1 MAHALYRLGQLAHRR
16 WPAFLIGWLV
26 VLVAIGGA
34 ASTLSQPMSDK
45 FSIPGIESEQAQTL
59 QQELF
64 PQTQDA
70 FDQATGTVVVQAPA
84 GEKLSDPAN
93 SAAVDDLLTELRDVP
108 QVGSADQF
116 VNPVTAAKGV
126 EQQLLQQAEK
136 SGQPEAV
143 AQANAAAVSPLT
155 EDGRTGLIQWTFDVD
170 TVTDVEQS
178 TRDDVTAAVD
188 HARDSGLTVE
198 VTGTGMQGMPE
209 MGMTSE
215 LIGIAVALLV
225 LVLTF
230 GSLVAAG
237 LPIITALVGVGTG
250 ILGITAA
257 TAFFDLGTTTPIL
270 ASMLGLA
277 VGIDYAL
284 FILSR
289 YRTELRHTDDRSH
302 AIGLAVGRAGS
313 AVVFAGLTVIIALAA
328 LAVVQIPFLT
338 AMGLAAAGTV
348 LVAVLVALTLL
359 PAILGALGRRA
370 FAGQLRKD
378 KAVDEGQHVDN
389 GGTRWARAIGARPVL
404 AALVA
409 VLALGA
415 LAIPAKD
422 LHLTLPTDST
432 AAADTPQR
440 RAADLITDG
449 FGAGQEARMI
459 VVVDAREVDDP
470 RQAPAA
476 YGKVVEWLSGFDG
489 VANAQVMAMN
499 KEGTGAQVLVTP
511 TTGATDPATEDLLG
525 DIRAGQRQVESTTDT
540 TIGVTGLTAI
550 QTDVSTKL
558 QGALI
563 PYLAVVVGL
572 AFVLLMLVFRSVLVP
587 LTATLGFILSTLATL
602 GATVL
607 IFQEGTFGL
616 VDGAPLVSFLPIL
629 MIGIVFGLAM
639 DYQVFLVTRMRE
651 AYVHGDT
658 AREAVV
664 DGFRHGARVVTAA
677 ALIMIS
683 VFAAFM
689 LQPDNLIKSMGFAL
703 AAAVLLDAFVV
714 RMVLIPALMYLMGD
728 RAWAMPRWLDRI
740 LPNVDV
746 EGEALTQH
754 TAAGETSGRDG
765 DDDNAGGRH
774 GRGSGDLVTAG

>member
-1 MAHALYRLGQLAHRR
+1 MAHALYRLGRTAYRR
-16 WPAFLIGWLV
+16 WPAVLIGWLV
-26 VLVAIGGA
+26 VLIGIGVAAG
-34 ASTLSQPMSDK
+34 TLSKPLSDK
-45 FSIPGIESEQAQTL
+45 FTIPGIESEQTQEL

-64 PQTQDA
+64 PGTQDA
-70 FDQATGTVVVQAPA
+70 FDRATGTVVVQAPA
-84 GEKLSDPAN
+84 GEQLSDPAN
-93 SAAVDDLLTELRDVP
+93 TRAVEALLADLRRVP
-108 QVGSADQF
+108 QVGDPAQL

-126 EQQLLQQAEK
+126 EKTYLDNAAK
-136 SGQPEAV
+136 NGQPEAV
-143 AQANAAAVSPLT
+143 ARADAQAVSPLT
-155 EDGRTGLIQWTFDVD
+155 EDGRTGLVQWTFDVEA
-170 TVTDVEQS
+170 VTDVEQES
-178 TRDDVTAAVD
+178 RDAVHTAVD
-188 HARDSGLTVE
+188 DARDSGLTVE
-198 VTGTGMQGMPE
+198 ATGTGMQGMPE

-215 LIGIAVALLV
+215 LIGVAVALVV

-237 LPIITALVGVGTG
+237 LPILTALVGVGIG
-250 ILGITAA
+250 ITGITAS
-257 TAFFDLGTTTPIL
+257 TAVFDLGTTTPIL

-289 YRTELRHTDDRSH
+289 YRTELRHTSDREH

-313 AVVFAGLTVIIALAA
+313 AVVFAGLTVIIALVA
-328 LAVVQIPFLT
+328 LAVVNIPFLT

-348 LVAVLVALTLL
+348 LAAVLVALTLL
-359 PAILGALGRRA
+359 PAVLGALGRRA

-378 KAVDEGQHVDN
+378 RAVDEGQHVDN
-389 GGTRWARAIGARPVL
+389 GGTRWAGAIGRHPVV

-415 LAIPAKD
+415 LAVPAKD
-422 LHLTLPTDST
+422 LHLALPSDST

-440 RAADLITDG
+440 RAADLLAAG
-449 FGAGQEARMI
+449 FGPGQEARMV
-459 VVVDAREVDDP
+459 VVVDGRDLEDP
-470 RQAPAA
+470 RRAPRA
-476 YGKVVEWLSGFDG
+476 YGEVAQWLGDLDG
-489 VANAQVMAMN
+489 VTNAQVVAMN
-499 KEGTGAQVLVTP
+499 EEGTGAQVMVTP
-511 TTGATDPATEDLLG
+511 ATGASDEATEELLHT
-525 DIRAGQRQVESTTDT
+525 IRDGIAAQEEATGT

-550 QTDVSTKL
+550 QTDVSEKL
-558 QGALI
+558 QGALV

-572 AFVLLMLVFRSVLVP
+572 AFILLMLVFRSVLVP
-587 LTATLGFILSTLATL
+587 LTATLGFVLSTLATI
-602 GATVL
+602 GATVAV
-607 IFQEGTFGL
+607 FQEGAFGL

-703 AAAVLLDAFVV
+703 ATAVLLDAFVV
-714 RMVLIPALMYLMGD
+714 RMVLIPALMYLLGD
-728 RAWAMPRWLDRI
+728 RAWAMPGWLDKV

-746 EGEALTQH
+746 EGEALT
-754 TAAGETSGRDG
+754 ERTSARDA
-765 DDDNAGGRH
+765 DE
-774 GRGSGDLVTAG
+774 DLVTTG